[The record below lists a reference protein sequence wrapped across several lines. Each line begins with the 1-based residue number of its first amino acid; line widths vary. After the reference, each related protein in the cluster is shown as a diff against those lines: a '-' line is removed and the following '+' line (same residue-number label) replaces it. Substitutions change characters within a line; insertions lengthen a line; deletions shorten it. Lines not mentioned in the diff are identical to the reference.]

1 MDVFPELHHSTV
13 LVTGA
18 TGMIGS
24 RTVRRLLDENRK
36 ADAGIAVV
44 AHFRD
49 AAKRDRVFADV
60 LDDPAIRWLQ
70 ADICRPLECPVP
82 VHYVVHGAGVTGG
95 SRKHVDFPVRT
106 IQTALQGTTNLL
118 ELAREHAVRGFVYL
132 SSLEVYGKT
141 DFSLPAIRETD
152 GGYIDP
158 TAVRSSYSESK
169 RMCETLCAG
178 YAKQYGVPA
187 KIVRLAPTYGLGADY
202 GDNRVLCEFAR
213 CILEKRD
220 IVLRSTGE
228 TVRNYCDVDD
238 AAEAI
243 LLVLERGAVGE
254 AYNIANP
261 ATAISVRDL
270 AERFIALHPGSGAAL
285 KFDLSED
292 AAKLG
297 YNKTI
302 QIRLDSQK
310 LEALGWAP
318 RYGIDDLIGHLMD
331 AMAASAAA
339 RGKGE

>member
-1 MDVFPELHHSTV
+1 MNDFPDFRNSTV

-24 RTVRRLLDENRK
+24 RVVRRLLEENRR
-36 ADAGIAVV
+36 ANAGISVV

-49 AAKRDRVFADV
+49 EAKRNRVFADV
-60 LDDPAIRWLQ
+60 LDEPAIHWLQ
-70 ADICRPLECPVP
+70 ADVCQPIASPVP
-82 VHYVVHGAGVTGG
+82 VHYIVHGAGVTGG

-118 ELAREHAVRGFVYL
+118 ELAREHKVRGFVYM

-141 DFSLPAIRETD
+141 DFSLPSIRETD

-169 RMCETLCAG
+169 RMCETLCAA

-213 CILEKRD
+213 CILEKRN

-243 LLVLERGAVGE
+243 LLVLDRGTVGE

-261 ATAISVRDL
+261 ATTISVRDL
-270 AERFIALHPGSGAAL
+270 AERFIALHPGSGSSL
-285 KFDLSED
+285 QFDLAED
-292 AAKLG
+292 ATKLG

-310 LEALGWAP
+310 LEALGWSP
-318 RYGIDDLIGHLMD
+318 RHGIDDMIGHLME

-339 RGKGE
+339 NGKGE

>member
-1 MDVFPELHHSTV
+1 MNGLTSLSNSTV
-13 LVTGA
+13 LVTGS

-24 RTVRRLLDENRK
+24 RVVRRLLEENRK
-36 ADAGIAVV
+36 ADAGISVV

-60 LDDPAIRWLQ
+60 LDDPAIRWLK

-82 VHYVVHGAGVTGG
+82 VHFIVHGAGVTGG

-141 DFSLPAIRETD
+141 DFSLPSIRETD

-158 TAVRSSYSESK
+158 VAIRSSYSESK
-169 RMCETLCAG
+169 RMCETLCAA
-178 YAKQYGVPA
+178 YAKQYDVPA

-202 GDNRVLCEFAR
+202 GDNRVAR

-261 ATAISVRDL
+261 STAISVRDL
-270 AERFIALHPGSGAAL
+270 AERFIALHPESGTAL

-297 YNKTI
+297 YNKI
-302 QIRLDSQK
+302 LQIRLDSRK
-310 LEALGWAP
+310 LEALGWTP

-339 RGKGE
+339 HGKGE

>member
-1 MDVFPELHHSTV
+1 MDGCIAGCWHIHAAHQGHVCAGRMVQRFARAGPWLRRGVFPS
-13 LVTGA
+13 
-18 TGMIGS
+18 
-24 RTVRRLLDENRK
+24 
-36 ADAGIAVV
+36 
-44 AHFRD
+44 
-49 AAKRDRVFADV
+49 
-60 LDDPAIRWLQ
+60 
-70 ADICRPLECPVP
+70 
-82 VHYVVHGAGVTGG
+82 
-95 SRKHVDFPVRT
+95 
-106 IQTALQGTTNLL
+106 
-118 ELAREHAVRGFVYL
+118 
-132 SSLEVYGKT
+132 
-141 DFSLPAIRETD
+141 
-152 GGYIDP
+152 
-158 TAVRSSYSESK
+158 
-169 RMCETLCAG
+169 
-178 YAKQYGVPA
+178 
-187 KIVRLAPTYGLGADY
+187 ADY

-270 AERFIALHPGSGAAL
+270 AERFIALHPGSGAAM

-318 RYGIDDLIGHLMD
+318 RYGIDELIGHLMD
-331 AMAASAAA
+331 AMSASAAA
-339 RGKGE
+339 RWKGE